1 MTGRTSPTIVVDEVL
16 GARADDPRFARI
28 DVRMP
33 GNIEAVIALHV
44 SQIDELIRALIA
56 AKGYFDWPPPSQDQ
70 HHRVSEVEVAA
81 GERLVAFRVVALTPL
96 ARQKRHDHKWGR
108 RIHPRQLLGVIG
120 SSFLRAVLAL
130 APLRASA

>member
-1 MTGRTSPTIVVDEVL
+1 MTGRNLPTVFINEVL
-16 GARADDPRFARI
+16 GAHADDPSFARI

-70 HHRVSEVEVAA
+70 HHKVSDVEIAA
-81 GERLVAFRVVALTPL
+81 GEGLVAFRVVSLTPDQSPNGVPPPPGHMTYLVSADDAQVIAKDLL
-96 ARQKRHDHKWGR
+96 AGAKAAGAF
-108 RIHPRQLLGVIG
+108 G
-120 SSFLRAVLAL
+120 
-130 APLRASA
+130 